1 MQETW
6 IHFLSWEDPLEEGMA
21 THSSILAWRLPWTEK
36 PSGVTKSQ
44 TWLSNW
50 AQHTMCIWMC
60 EYNIYMFLFRFFF
73 HYIITRYYVLV
84 GYLIYSI
91 GPQRVAEQLSTHMR
105 TVWSVNPKLLVYPPS
120 PLSPLITISCFLRLW
135 VYICFMVVGGLVSKL
150 CSTLVIPWTAAH
162 QAPLS
167 MDFPGKNA
175 GVGCHFLP
183 QGIFPT
189 QKQNSCLPYC
199 RRFLYHWATREAMS
213 VLYKYVHL

>member
-21 THSSILAWRLPWTEK
+21 THSSILAWRLPWTEE
-36 PSGVTKSQ
+36 PGGVTKSQ

-50 AQHTMCIWMC
+50 AQHTRWMWMC

-91 GPQRVAEQLSTHMR
+91 GPQRVAEQLSTHMH
-105 TVWSVNPKLLVYPPS
+105 TVWSVNLKLLVYPPS
-120 PLSPLITISCFLRLW
+120 PLSSLITISCFLRLW

-167 MDFPGKNA
+167 MGFPRQECWSG
-175 GVGCHFLP
+175 LP
-183 QGIFPT
+183 FPSPGDLPNPETELMSPILQAVSLPLSHQGSHVCFT
-189 QKQNSCLPYC
+189 
-199 RRFLYHWATREAMS
+199 
-213 VLYKYVHL
+213 